1 VLVGRR
7 FSPHRKVNLKPLS
20 IVLVALG
27 VSTAASAD
35 IVWRGNFETGDRS
48 QWSGAEMVSADR
60 LQVVEA
66 PVREGRFALKAI
78 VHQYDNPIHAS
89 GNRNELFYNSNEP
102 MGSEYF
108 YRWSTMF
115 DASFPSHPSWNLFT
129 QWHQSALCCGSPPVS
144 FYVRGERIYLGI
156 MDQPVWSVPLN
167 RGVWNDFIFH
177 VRWSDNPGV
186 GFIELY
192 YNGELVVPRRSAAT
206 NMPGQ
211 LNYLKQGLYRDEAIA
226 PDGIV
231 YHDAMVQAT
240 SLADVLA
247 PPAPPQ
253 ADAGTPAGGQ
263 TPDGGSLSTPGNG
276 TATSALPSGAEAA
289 TGGCSAASG
298 LIPALVLVLAPM
310 LLVIRLRSAQR
321 ARARVRRGNSPRA

>member
-1 VLVGRR
+1 
-7 FSPHRKVNLKPLS
+7 
-20 IVLVALG
+20 
-27 VSTAASAD
+27 
-35 IVWRGNFETGDRS
+35 
-48 QWSGAEMVSADR
+48 MVSADR
-60 LQVVEA
+60 LQVVES
-66 PVREGRFALKAI
+66 PLREGRYALKAL
-78 VHQYDNPIHAS
+78 VRQYDNPIHAS

-108 YRWSTMF
+108 YRWSTKF
-115 DASFPSHPSWNLFT
+115 DASFPSHLSWSLFT

-156 MDQPVWSVPLN
+156 MDQPVWSAPLN

-192 YNGELVVPRRSAAT
+192 YDGELAVPRRAAAT

-231 YHDAMVQAT
+231 YHAGMIQAT
-240 SLADVLA
+240 SLADVL
-247 PPAPPQ
+247 PPAPAQP
-253 ADAGTPAGGQ
+253 DAGQ
-263 TPDGGSLSTPGNG
+263 TPDRASRGNPSG
-276 TATSALPSGAEAA
+276 TAISTLPNSTQAA

-298 LIPALVLVLAPM
+298 MIPALMLIFAPM
-310 LLVIRLRSAQR
+310 LLLIRLRSFQ
-321 ARARVRRGNSPRA
+321 RARVRRDDR

>member
-1 VLVGRR
+1 VQVGRR
-7 FSPHRKVNLKPLS
+7 FSQRKVNLKSLS
-20 IVLVALG
+20 IVLVTLG
-27 VSTAASAD
+27 ASTAASAD

-48 QWSGAEMVSADR
+48 QWSGTEMVSADR

-66 PVREGRFALKAI
+66 PVREGRYALRAL

-115 DASFPSHPSWNLFT
+115 DSSFPSHPSWNVFT

-144 FYVRGERIYLGI
+144 FYVQGERIYLGM
-156 MDQPVWSVPLN
+156 MDSPVWSVPLN

-177 VRWSDNPGV
+177 VRWSDNPGI

-192 YNGELVVPRRSAAT
+192 YNGELVIPKRYTAT

-240 SLADVLA
+240 SLADVL
-247 PPAPPQ
+247 PPPSP
-253 ADAGTPAGGQ
+253 ADAGTPPGGQ
-263 TPDGGSLSTPGNG
+263 TTSDAGNLATPGNG
-276 TATSALPSGAEAA
+276 TATSALPNGTQLA

-298 LIPALVLVLAPM
+298 LIPALVLLFAPM

-321 ARARVRRGNSPRA
+321 ARARVRSRYW